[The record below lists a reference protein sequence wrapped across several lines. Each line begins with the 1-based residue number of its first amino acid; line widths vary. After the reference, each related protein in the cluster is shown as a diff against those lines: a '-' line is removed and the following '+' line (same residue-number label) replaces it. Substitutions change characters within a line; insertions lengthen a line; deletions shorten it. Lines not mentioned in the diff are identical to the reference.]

1 MRVRLLTLLAV
12 FAACLM
18 LPACDAPNTPRADAQ
33 PGASATARPLR
44 DATFIA
50 GFRAQANLAFA
61 AAYLAQERGYFAE
74 EGLRVTIR
82 HSAGQDEHLKLMLAK
97 EVQFTTATGAQA
109 LLRYADGLP
118 LRAVALWGQRGDQGY
133 VARADSGIRTPADL
147 RGRSIGIKSGIVP
160 AELRAML
167 AGAGLTTE
175 DVRLQGVGFDPRV
188 FVQGAVE
195 VYPVF
200 LGNEP
205 YAIRKTGTAITALDP
220 ADFGVATLGL
230 TYLAHADAVR
240 DDPAL
245 VRAFL
250 RATLRG
256 AQLAVERPDEAVTAT
271 LKYADGA
278 DPAQQR
284 FLLDA
289 DIAAAKRT
297 DGIGRASAEQWR
309 ALQTTLERYGVLT
322 KPVPAPGPFEGSLID
337 GLYDAQGRLR

>member
-1 MRVRLLTLLAV
+1 MPTTRWRKSPSVV
-12 FAACLM
+12 NFA
-18 LPACDAPNTPRADAQ
+18 P
-33 PGASATARPLR
+33 
-44 DATFIA
+44 
-50 GFRAQANLAFA
+50 
-61 AAYLAQERGYFAE
+61 
-74 EGLRVTIR
+74 
-82 HSAGQDEHLKLMLAK
+82 
-97 EVQFTTATGAQA
+97 
-109 LLRYADGLP
+109 
-118 LRAVALWGQRGDQGY
+118 
-133 VARADSGIRTPADL
+133 
-147 RGRSIGIKSGIVP
+147 SGIVP

-167 AGAGLTTE
+167 VGAGLTTE

-188 FVQGAVE
+188 FVQGAVD

-205 YAIRKTGTAITALDP
+205 FAIRRTGTAITTFDP

-230 TYLAHADAVR
+230 TYLAHADTVR

-256 AQLAVERPDEAVTAT
+256 AQLAVERPDEAVAAT

-289 DIAAAKRT
+289 DIAAARRA
-297 DGIGRASAEQWR
+297 DGMGRASAEQWR
-309 ALQTTLERYGVLT
+309 ALQATLERYGVLT
-322 KPVPAPGPFEGSLID
+322 KPVPAPGAFEGSMVD

>member
-1 MRVRLLTLLAV
+1 MHTRSFTAVALLAAALLA
-12 FAACLM
+12 AACGVPSAPRTTPE
-18 LPACDAPNTPRADAQ
+18 PAATP
-33 PGASATARPLR
+33 TVRPLR
-44 DATFIA
+44 DVTFIA

-82 HSAGQDEHLKLMLAK
+82 HSAGQDEHLKLLLAK
-97 EVQFTTATGAQA
+97 EAQFTTATGAQA

-118 LRAVALWGQRGDQGY
+118 VRAVALWGQRGDQGY
-133 VARADSGIRTPADL
+133 VVRADSGIRTPADFK
-147 RGRSIGIKSGIVP
+147 GRSVGIKSGIVP

-188 FVQGAVE
+188 FVQGAVDI
-195 VYPVF
+195 YPVF

-205 YAIRKTGTAITALDP
+205 FAIRKTGTAITTFDP

-230 TYLAHADAVR
+230 TYLAHADVVR
-240 DDPAL
+240 DDPVL
-245 VRAFL
+245 VRGFL

-256 AQLAVERPDEAVTAT
+256 AQLAVERPDDAVQAT

-289 DIAAAKRT
+289 DIAAAKRA
-297 DGIGRASAEQWR
+297 DGMGRASADQWR
-309 ALQTTLERYGVLT
+309 VLQATLERYGVLT
-322 KPVPAPGPFEGSLID
+322 KPVPAPGPFEAAVID

>member
-1 MRVRLLTLLAV
+1 MNTRS
-12 FAACLM
+12 FAAVALVAVAFLAAACGV
-18 LPACDAPNTPRADAQ
+18 PAAPRAAEAT
-33 PGASATARPLR
+33 PAPTARPLR
-44 DATFIA
+44 DVTFIA

-82 HSAGQDEHLKLMLAK
+82 HSAGQDEHLKLLLAK

-118 LRAVALWGQRGDQGY
+118 ARAVALWGQRGDQGY
-133 VARADSGIRTPADL
+133 VARADSGIRTPADFK
-147 RGRSIGIKSGIVP
+147 GRSVGIKSGIVP

-175 DVRLQGVGFDPRV
+175 DVRLQSVGFDPRV
-188 FVQGAVE
+188 FVQRAVD

-205 YAIRKTGTAITALDP
+205 FAIRKTGTAITTFDP

-230 TYLAHADAVR
+230 TYLAHADTVR

-245 VRAFL
+245 VRAFV

-256 AQLAVERPDEAVTAT
+256 AQLAVERPDEAVAAT

-284 FLLDA
+284 YLLDA
-289 DIAAAKRT
+289 DLAAAKRP
-297 DGIGRASAEQWR
+297 DGMGRASADQWR
-309 ALQTTLERYGVLT
+309 ALQGTLERYGVLT
-322 KPVPAPGPFEGSLID
+322 KPVPAPGPFEGAIVD